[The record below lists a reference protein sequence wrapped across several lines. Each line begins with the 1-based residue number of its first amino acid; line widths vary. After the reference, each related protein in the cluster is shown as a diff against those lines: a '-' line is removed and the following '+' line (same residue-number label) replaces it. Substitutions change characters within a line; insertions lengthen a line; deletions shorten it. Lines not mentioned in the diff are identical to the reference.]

1 MLTRITVLFS
11 FILFMN
17 SCSDSCKKGN
27 TDEAKKDSIEKSV
40 SNPPKPNME
49 SENQITDS
57 DSVNTTNVAT
67 EEDLNKDNET
77 ENNFTE
83 SDKKESPR
91 SNKDKINAVNEE
103 QSKDTTVNATSSYTP
118 PAFLRTFNRSTYK
131 PTAFSQRD
139 NSANLDKRFYWW
151 WLLRK

>member
-17 SCSDSCKKGN
+17 SCSESCKTKN

-49 SENQITDS
+49 SENQMTDS
-57 DSVNTTNVAT
+57 DSVNTANVAT
-67 EEDLNKDNET
+67 EEDVNKDNET

-83 SDKKESPR
+83 SDNKEYPS
-91 SNKDKINAVNEE
+91 SNKVKINDVNEE
-103 QSKDTTVNATSSYTP
+103 QSSNVTASSSLP
-118 PAFLRTFNRSTYK
+118 FILKPFNRSTYK

-139 NSANLDKRFYWW
+139 NSANIDGKFYWW